1 MGLMKTIDDKMIYI
15 ESEKQIDPGIY
26 DLGIPAIERFGTDVE
41 AFKEAIKKYSP
52 ESSKRTS
59 EKLIKDMPSSLF
71 YGRYTGNYLELANYT
86 LYRDTLIKIVQV
98 NLETPGF
105 IKNFPEAIE
114 YMDDRDDYWKLKN
127 KFRDSTNGVIENYN
141 RFSGKYD
148 KKFVLKTF
156 GESEDKDMRFD
167 DWVAVNF
174 KEHWE
179 SGDKTKRGYLKKYY
193 LYPETLLPKDYTEI
207 LDEARMETKDI
218 NVESLDIV
226 DLYFSE
232 IDNVVEN
239 LKKNVRIFKPSIL
252 RKLNSTL
259 IGWKNDTA

>member
-1 MGLMKTIDDKMIYI
+1 MGLIKTDDKMIYI

-59 EKLIKDMPSSLF
+59 EKFIKDIPSSLF
-71 YGRYTGNYLELANYT
+71 YGRYSGNYLELANYT

-98 NLETPGF
+98 NLEIPGF

-114 YMDDRDDYWKLKN
+114 YIDDDNYWKLKN
-127 KFRDSTNGVIENYN
+127 KFRDSTDDVIENYN
-141 RFSGKYD
+141 RFSGRYD
-148 KKFVLKTF
+148 KNFILKTF
-156 GESEDKDMRFD
+156 GAPDKDIRFD
-167 DWVAVNF
+167 EWVAVNF

-193 LYPETLLPKDYTEI
+193 LYLETLLPKDYNKI
-207 LDEARMETKDI
+207 LDEAGIETKDI
-218 NVESLDIV
+218 DIESLDIV
-226 DLYFSE
+226 DFYFSE
-232 IDNVVEN
+232 IDNLVEN
-239 LKKNVRIFKPSIL
+239 LKKNVRLFKPSTL